1 MIKEVR
7 CVIMS
12 TLTKEGVTVFVIG
25 AAFGVI
31 MAVVGT
37 WLALKCLAWRGI
49 W

>member
-12 TLTKEGVTVFVIG
+12 TLTKEGVTVFVAG

-31 MAVVGT
+31 MVVVGT
-37 WLALKCLAWRGI
+37 WLALKCMEWRGI

>member
-1 MIKEVR
+1 MIKEVQG
-7 CVIMS
+7 VIMN

-37 WLALKCLAWRGI
+37 WLALKCMAWRGI

>member
-1 MIKEVR
+1 
-7 CVIMS
+7 MS
-12 TLTKEGVTVFVIG
+12 TLTKEGVTVFVAG